1 MKEFEIK
8 TYSNIKRDKKI
19 NDYNNGIQ
27 ILRMILSYLILQLHC
42 YNINQTNNKILRF
55 FFRAN
60 LFYVSTFYIISYY
73 FSYKTINSK
82 NIKQILIRLQRILIP
97 YFLLP
102 IIFFLFNNIE
112 YCFLGGNKINKII
125 FKDLFIQF
133 LTGQRMHNV
142 FWFQCNLIA
151 TFILFSIIRF
161 LTKSTNYI
169 FYVQFLGISGSIY
182 YSFDLKYHFFSSK
195 YLYEARTLF
204 HDFPKVLF
212 YTSVGITLASII
224 NINIK
229 IHRKKILFFAIFNF
243 YLLRDFTILIN
254 EPFFYLRTFIIGSGS
269 ISLFLLF
276 SMLPLDYISNQ
287 TINKII
293 KQITSY
299 TGGVYYFHFKILDF
313 LKNKLIIIKN
323 GTLIGCF
330 FNYIICYI
338 LCFFGIKLFG
348 KTKLKYLFI

>member
-8 TYSNIKRDKKI
+8 KNPNIKRDKKK
-19 NDYNNGIQ
+19 NDFNNGIQ

-42 YNINQTNNKILRF
+42 YKIDKNTCEFLKF
-55 FFRAN
+55 CIRAN

-73 FSYKTINSK
+73 FSYKIINSK
-82 NIKQILIRLQRILIP
+82 NINQIKLRLQRILIP
-97 YFLLP
+97 YLLLP
-102 IIFFLFNNIE
+102 IIFFIFNNIE
-112 YCFLGGNKINKII
+112 YCFFGGNKII

-161 LTKSTNYI
+161 LIKSFNYV
-169 FYVQFLGISGSIY
+169 FYIQFFGICGSIY

-212 YTSVGITLASII
+212 YTSIGITLASII
-224 NINIK
+224 DINIK
-229 IHRKKILFFAIFNF
+229 IHRKKILFFSIFNF
-243 YLLRDFTILIN
+243 YLLKDFVILIN

-276 SMLPLDYISNQ
+276 SMIPLDYISNKE
-287 TINKII
+287 INRII
-293 KQITSY
+293 RQITSY
-299 TGGVYYFHFKILDF
+299 TGGVYYFHFKVRDF
-313 LKNKLIIIKN
+313 LNNKFIIVKSE
-323 GTLIGCF
+323 TLLGCF
-330 FNYIICYI
+330 LNYIICYI
-338 LCFFGIKLFG
+338 LCFFGIKVFG